1 MNKRRHKRVR
11 LHGHIAEIANG
22 TFVYGGIIE
31 NISLEGL
38 RLNNLPQEFSN
49 REKTYYIVLSGTSP
63 ENHCKLTVRPCWDRA
78 SGSALAVDV
87 GFNIV
92 EAPLGWR
99 DLVDRMIHKP
109 TDGDT
114 N

>member
-1 MNKRRHKRVR
+1 MNQRRHKRLQ

-22 TFVYGGIIE
+22 NFVYGGIIE
-31 NISLEGL
+31 NISLAGL

-49 REKTYYIVLSGTSP
+49 RKKTYYIVLSGTSQ
-63 ENHCKLTVRPCWDRA
+63 ENHCKLTVRPCWDRPG
-78 SGSALAVDV
+78 GSALTVDV

-92 EAPLGWR
+92 EAPPGWKN
-99 DLVDRMIHKP
+99 LVNRMSRKP